1 MVRKLIITLALPRL
15 HVLRRYYQTGL
26 VVLSNYANMEVNMD
40 VYEAIE
46 KRRTIRSFKQG
57 ISEDQLRKLLL
68 AGVKAPSGS
77 NVQPWEFIIIDDSKI
92 LEQIAEHKYQQSL
105 KMRIDQMV
113 LDDPG
118 IIEQIYEQTLKLPS
132 SQRMKEQKNNYLN
145 STVVA
150 VCNKKGHG
158 IGRKPWMNI
167 ENIASTWMCIENIAL
182 AATADGLGVQISIL
196 REEHKIAVEKLLSI
210 PEDCELAT
218 MVLIGVKGEEPG
230 ERIGRVRPAFSWLHK
245 NRFGNSATL

>member
-1 MVRKLIITLALPRL
+1 
-15 HVLRRYYQTGL
+15 
-26 VVLSNYANMEVNMD
+26 MEVNMD

-46 KRRTIRSFKQG
+46 KRRTIRNFKQG

-92 LEQIAEHKYQQSL
+92 IEQIAEHKYQQSL

-113 LDDPG
+113 LDAPG
-118 IIEQIYEQTLKLPS
+118 IIEKICEQTLEPLS
-132 SQRMKEQKNNYLN
+132 LQRTMGQKNNYLN

-196 REEHKIAVEKLLSI
+196 REEHKIAVEKLLGI
-210 PEDCELAT
+210 PEDYELAT
-218 MVLIGVKGEEPG
+218 MVLIGVKGGEPG
-230 ERIGRVRPAFSWLHK
+230 ERRGGVRPAFSWLHK

>member
-1 MVRKLIITLALPRL
+1 
-15 HVLRRYYQTGL
+15 
-26 VVLSNYANMEVNMD
+26 MD

-46 KRRTIRSFKQG
+46 KRRTIRNFKQG

-92 LEQIAEHKYQQSL
+92 IEQIAEHKYQNSL

-118 IIEQIYEQTLKLPS
+118 IIEMICEQTLEPLS
-132 SQRMKEQKNNYLN
+132 LQRAMGQKNNYLN

-182 AATADGLGVQISIL
+182 AATADGLSVQISIL
-196 REEHKIAVEKLLSI
+196 REEQKIAVEKLLGI
-210 PEDCELAT
+210 PEDYELAT

-230 ERIGRVRPAFSWLHK
+230 ERRGGARPAFSWLHK

>member
-1 MVRKLIITLALPRL
+1 
-15 HVLRRYYQTGL
+15 
-26 VVLSNYANMEVNMD
+26 MEVNMD

-46 KRRTIRSFKQG
+46 KRRTIRNFKQG
-57 ISEDQLRKLLL
+57 ISEDQLRKLLRV
-68 AGVKAPSGS
+68 GVKAPSGS
-77 NVQPWEFIIIDDSKI
+77 NYQPWEFIIIDDSKI

-105 KMRIDQMV
+105 KMRIDQAV
-113 LDDPG
+113 LDNPS
-118 IIEQIYEQTLKLPS
+118 IIEQIYEQTPKLPS

-196 REEHKIAVEKLLSI
+196 REEHKIAVEKLLGI
-210 PEDCELAT
+210 PEDYELAT

-230 ERIGRVRPAFSWLHK
+230 ERRGGVRPAFNWLHK

>member
-1 MVRKLIITLALPRL
+1 
-15 HVLRRYYQTGL
+15 
-26 VVLSNYANMEVNMD
+26 MD

-46 KRRTIRSFKQG
+46 KRRTIRNFKQG

-68 AGVKAPSGS
+68 EGVKAPSGS

-105 KMRIDQMV
+105 KMRIDRMV
-113 LDDPG
+113 LDDPS
-118 IIEQIYEQTLKLPS
+118 IIEQIYDQTLKLPS

-196 REEHKIAVEKLLSI
+196 REEHKIAVEKLLGL
-210 PEDCELAT
+210 PEDYELAT
-218 MVLIGVKGEEPG
+218 MVLIGVKREEPG
-230 ERIGRVRPAFSWLHK
+230 ERVGGVRPDFSWLHK
-245 NRFGNSATL
+245 NRFGTPATL